1 VKESIMPAGI
11 TFKET
16 MTGWFA
22 LDATEPGDGA
32 ARGQR
37 ARTRLALHGEV
48 TIDDLEAF
56 VADPQHGGR
65 LTGTIDFRPLGAAL
79 AGTRGVFKLF
89 SPAEQPD
96 TRLMVYELAFTADGR
111 PRYLAGRKIVHDDV
125 GFDLWPDTTTL
136 YTTLHEGAD
145 ATGRVIGAGIL
156 RLGVRE
162 LMDLLSTLKPTGGGD
177 LKTVARFGRMFF
189 GELWGLYGP
198 HVRT

>member
-1 VKESIMPAGI
+1 MPAGI

-22 LDATEPGDGA
+22 LGATEPADGA

-37 ARTRLALHGEV
+37 AGTELALNAVV
-48 TIDDLEAF
+48 TIDDLDAF
-56 VADPQHGGR
+56 LADPQRAGG
-65 LTGTIDFRPLGAAL
+65 LAGTVDFQPLGFAL

-89 SPAEQPD
+89 SPAEQAD
-96 TRLMVYELAFTADGR
+96 TRLMVYELGFMVDGR
-111 PRYLAGRKIVHDDV
+111 PHYLAGRKIVHDDV

-136 YTTLHEGAD
+136 YTTLHDGAD
-145 ATGRVIGAGIL
+145 ATGPVIGAGIL

-177 LKTVARFGRMFF
+177 LGTVARFGRMFF
-189 GELWGLYGP
+189 GELWALYGP
-198 HVRT
+198 HVRA